1 VKILIINNH
10 IKSDLGG
17 SELQCHILAK
27 GLSCNGHEVV
37 YLAPGNTLTED
48 FSDLNYRVV
57 SSIDTGYE
65 LTKALL
71 AIAPDVI
78 YWRRDKKNIYQVAK
92 AAKEANIP
100 FVFAISHISNLTLG
114 FGNPMKKVRDVLS
127 SMYWFLRSFYELR
140 AIQLATYI
148 TVLNPDLVSLVKR
161 KHVQFV
167 ANSVPRDLVPFKWSN
182 PYIAWIAS
190 IKPEKRPEEVLALAA
205 DVRVHGVD
213 IIMVG
218 EIQHNSYA
226 EMMDS
231 NNLPDNVHYLG
242 KRSVEE
248 VNGILQ
254 GSLFHIHTC
263 LPEGFGNVFIQAWAF
278 GRASVSLGYDPGGYL
293 EKYQMGFNANND
305 RDLFKSMVVSMILNS
320 VMRESYGRKAAEIA
334 NRYFTTERMVSEIE
348 EVLSKSIVLLE
359 VNSKL

>member
-1 VKILIINNH
+1 MKILIINNH

-37 YLAPGNTLTED
+37 YLAPGNTLAED

-57 SSIDTGYE
+57 SSKDTGQE
-65 LTKALL
+65 LSKALL
-71 AIAPDVI
+71 EIAPDVI
-78 YWRRDKKNIYQVAK
+78 YWRRDKKNIYQVAR
-92 AAKEANIP
+92 AAKAANIP
-100 FVFAISHISNLTLG
+100 FLFAVSHISNLTLG
-114 FGNPMKKVRDVLS
+114 FGNPKREVRDVLG

-148 TVLNPDLVSLVKR
+148 TVLNPDLVTLVKH

-167 ANSVPRDLVPFKWSN
+167 ANSVPRDIVQFSWSK

-205 DVRVHGVD
+205 DLRVQGVD
-213 IIMVG
+213 IVMVG

-226 EMMDS
+226 AMMDS
-231 NNLPDNVHYLG
+231 RNLPDNVHYLG

-263 LPEGFGNVFIQAWAF
+263 LPEGFGNVFIQAWAS
-278 GRASVSLGYDPGGYL
+278 GRTSVSLGYDPGGHL
-293 EKYQMGFNANND
+293 EKYEIGLNANND
-305 RDLFKSMVVSMILNS
+305 RDVFKSMVISMILNS
-320 VMRESYGRKAAEIA
+320 EMRESYGRRAAEIA
-334 NRYFTTERMVSEIE
+334 NRYFTTDRMVSEIE
-348 EVLSKSIVLLE
+348 EVLRKSISLVK
-359 VNSKL
+359 VNSK